1 MKNVLFL
8 LIALGTVSVQAQRN
22 LKGKIL
28 FDNAPLEGVRIKL
41 NNEEMAISSNQEGA
55 FSLDVKE
62 GDFIYFNSLG
72 MQELSVRIDDVTDR
86 LTLEMRPE
94 VTELDEVVI
103 SRENRQKKPFSI
115 LDKPIAFKTAYATI
129 NPEAAGFAT
138 MYIKGKDLNRSYTN
152 VYDAIRFRARLRN
165 GATFGLTT
173 GVLWDV
179 DGFIYRDQTIPESL
193 DINLVENILVLR
205 GISAVTLYGSE
216 AGAGVIAIRTKNQFL
231 KQQQEIVEKEEL
243 LFNKVVE
250 KGFFKNYTKRSFDDL
265 STTPTAAD
273 DMDAPI
279 FNTEKSVLN
288 YRNLHRENP
297 DALKRLA
304 FYLDAENRPDLS
316 RLLYKEILMQR
327 PSYAQSFRDL
337 AQAFLKNNQTQKSWE
352 TYMKYILRGKKM
364 NQSEGIEG
372 IVYDEIWNLERNY
385 SISRED
391 MALIRLSDRYEETPP
406 QPIRFVVEWVN
417 PLDQF
422 SLTFVNPKQQIH
434 IFSHQLPAQQEAI
447 LKEQINGY
455 NATSFFLDKSLKGAW
470 RILGKATDHSEAP
483 VSLKITKYTDWGTKK
498 QRETV
503 HFYQLFQ
510 NQATQ
515 NLLTFMVE

>member
-1 MKNVLFL
+1 MKNVFL
-8 LIALGTVSVQAQRN
+8 LLMVLGTVSVQAQRN
-22 LKGKIL
+22 LEGKIL

-41 NNEEMAISSNQEGA
+41 NNEEMAISSNEKGD
-55 FSLDVKE
+55 FTIEVKE
-62 GDFIYFNSLG
+62 GDFLYFNSKGLE
-72 MQELSVRIDDVTDR
+72 ELRIRVDDVTR
-86 LTLEMRPE
+86 KLTLQMRPK
-94 VTELDEVVI
+94 VTALDEVVI
-103 SRENRQKKPFSI
+103 SRENRQKAPFSI
-115 LDKPIAFKTAYATI
+115 LEKPIAFKTAYATI
-129 NPEAAGFAT
+129 NPESAGFAT
-138 MYIKGKDLNRSYTN
+138 MYIKGKDLNRNYSN
-152 VYDAIRFRARLRN
+152 VYEAIRYRARLRN

-179 DGFIYRDQTIPESL
+179 DGFIYRDQTVPETI
-193 DINLVENILVLR
+193 DISRVEDILVLR
-205 GISAVTLYGSE
+205 GIAATTLYGSE

-243 LFNKVVE
+243 LFNKVLE
-250 KGFFKNYTKRSFDDL
+250 KGFFKNYTKRGFDNL
-265 STTPTAAD
+265 SATSTPAD
-273 DMDAPI
+273 DIEALE

-288 YRNLHRENP
+288 YRDLHRENP

-316 RLLYKEILMQR
+316 AILYKEILMQR

-337 AQAFLKNNQTQKSWE
+337 AQAYLQNNQTQKSWE

-364 NQSEGIEG
+364 DQSEGIEG
-372 IVYDEIWNLERNY
+372 IVYDEIWNLEHNY
-385 SISRED
+385 NISRED
-391 MALIRLSDRYEETPP
+391 MSLIRLSDRYEETPP

-422 SLTFVNPKQQIH
+422 SLTFVNPNQQVH
-434 IFSHQLPAQQEAI
+434 TFSHQLPAQQEAI
-447 LKEQINGY
+447 LNEQINGY
-455 NATSFFLDKSLKGAW
+455 SATSFFLDKSLKGAW
-470 RILGKATDHSEAP
+470 RILGKATETSDTP
-483 VSLKITKYTDWGTKK
+483 VSLKITKYTDWGTKQ
-498 QRETV
+498 QRESV